1 MNGMKLSY
9 AGKSISI
16 FPGNSVRVPSL
27 LTTRRMTFRTCCKY
41 FGLPFFCSLGACPTP
56 DFDEILHW
64 LAPSSHTRNVVNI
77 SGKVCRA
84 AHILYGPV
92 PTHGCFS
99 KPRFAICCNR
109 KRAA

>member
-41 FGLPFFCSLGACPTP
+41 FGLPFF
-56 DFDEILHW
+56 
-64 LAPSSHTRNVVNI
+64 APLV
-77 SGKVCRA
+77 
-84 AHILYGPV
+84 PV
-92 PTHGCFS
+92 R
-99 KPRFAICCNR
+99 PRTSMKFCIGSRRPAIPEML
-109 KRAA
+109 